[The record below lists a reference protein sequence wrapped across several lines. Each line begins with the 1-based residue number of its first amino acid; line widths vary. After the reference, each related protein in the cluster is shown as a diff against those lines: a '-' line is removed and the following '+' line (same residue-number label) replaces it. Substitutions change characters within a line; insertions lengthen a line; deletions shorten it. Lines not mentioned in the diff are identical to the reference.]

1 MNNRNL
7 GMTKFANI
15 FYPEPLAK
23 QVSAVAILVSSIA
36 WNFVRLVMRNTIFK
50 RTNFK
55 ARYNR
60 LATNPRHEA

>member
-7 GMTKFANI
+7 GMTKFANKL
-15 FYPEPLAK
+15 YPEPFAK

-36 WNFVRLVMRNTIFK
+36 WNFVRLAVGNTIFK

-55 ARYNR
+55 AR
-60 LATNPRHEA
+60 

>member
-23 QVSAVAILVSSIA
+23 QVSAVGILVSSIA
-36 WNFVRLVMRNTIFK
+36 WNFVRLAVGNTIFK

-55 ARYNR
+55 AR
-60 LATNPRHEA
+60 